1 MQFVPY
7 IKFSFSHLMRYSII
21 PLKVLLLLT
30 LIMSGCSSV
39 PEGDVDETIE
49 VKSISKDIIDLL
61 GIPQNKNTRI
71 NQSTNKPQQL
81 ISETKN
87 TYLEQEAALI
97 ADVSNDVIAIYQQ
110 ALMLMDQQKWS
121 AANVLFDQVIA
132 KQPNLSGSYVNQALI
147 LRELNKHQQ
156 GTKRTEQ
163 FKTAEL
169 LIDKAISVN
178 SINPYAH
185 YLKGKIQQDK
195 GQFKQAEQRYA
206 KALSIWPSYAQAQ
219 LSMAILL
226 ELYRGKLLEAYPYYT
241 DYLQH
246 NLGNKQV
253 QRWQAALTIKIKR
266 AGLRLPAQKGE

>member
-1 MQFVPY
+1 
-7 IKFSFSHLMRYSII
+7 
-21 PLKVLLLLT
+21 
-30 LIMSGCSSV
+30 MSGCSSV
-39 PEGDVDETIE
+39 PEGDVDETVE

-71 NQSTNKPQQL
+71 NQSTNKTQQL

-163 FKTAEL
+163 LKTAEL

-241 DYLQH
+241 AYLQH